1 MRKVVKWLDP
11 KLEKYRGP
19 KEKFTPKDTREL
31 IELLKRTPKEV
42 LSSQEK
48 NMFAAMMSLR
58 ERRVAEIMLP
68 KDEMTFVEEDEILG
82 PLTLDR
88 LYQSGF
94 SHFPVVDKRGKIKG
108 AIDTDALNS
117 LQVKE
122 SVKAKDCLGEGKIVF
137 LNEKTTL
144 WEVIDEFLR
153 TNNLFF
159 VVTNESEEMIG
170 VVTFEMVIYYL
181 LGGV

>member
-1 MRKVVKWLDP
+1 M
-11 KLEKYRGP
+11 
-19 KEKFTPKDTREL
+19 
-31 IELLKRTPKEV
+31 
-42 LSSQEK
+42 
-48 NMFAAMMSLR
+48 
-58 ERRVAEIMLP
+58 
-68 KDEMTFVEEDEILG
+68 
-82 PLTLDR
+82 
-88 LYQSGF
+88 
-94 SHFPVVDKRGKIKG
+94 
-108 AIDTDALNS
+108 
-117 LQVKE
+117 KE